1 MNRLLTVIRW
11 IIRQPLNR
19 GNKQKALKR
28 FLPMAAK
35 CPYKSLSNNFTLGK
49 WGEVDRKT
57 RNDWGY
63 RKFVCRSA

>member
-1 MNRLLTVIRW
+1 
-11 IIRQPLNR
+11 
-19 GNKQKALKR
+19 
-28 FLPMAAK
+28 MAAK